1 MREPARCILVRA
13 LLQVADFS
21 PCHHA
26 EESRRSMPC
35 LVRLIRVLIPFM
47 RAPRSG
53 PYLFL
58 ITSKGPT
65 SHIITLK
72 GLEFQHMDLVGDR
85 KYFIHNSYQATKL
98 IFPQDTARYVYTHTH
113 THTGS
118 FNTQSIWCHFSWYRN
133 TEAITDKWAG
143 PNPLI
148 QSKHYIY
155 IIFLFPS
162 QP

>member
-1 MREPARCILVRA
+1 MREAARCVLVRA

-85 KYFIHNSYQATKL
+85 KYFIPNSYQATKL
-98 IFPQDTARYVYTHTH
+98 IFPEDTARYVYTHTH
-113 THTGS
+113 THTHTHTYPHTHTHTHTHTLGLLTLS
-118 FNTQSIWCHFSWYRN
+118 PFDATSPDI
-133 TEAITDKWAG
+133 G
-143 PNPLI
+143 I
-148 QSKHYIY
+148 QK
-155 IIFLFPS
+155 
-162 QP
+162 Q